1 MAALQ
6 LAIRD
11 AALAERIRA
20 VQLVVVVVAKD
31 VEAAVAELEVV
42 AEVPKP
48 KPQSQPLTLTLTWT
62 LIVPKCRPI
71 NICRLTNAIFY
82 III

>member
-20 VQLVVVVVAKD
+20 VQLVVVVAKD

>member
-20 VQLVVVVVAKD
+20 VQLVVVAKD